1 MQRAVT
7 TTMESPPRIA
17 RDVITIAARRG
28 GPRGP
33 APLLTGSRLRM
44 PDKISQRQQPVAT
57 LATLVEALRVHQ
69 VLLEDHLSNT
79 GKHNKIEIAGLTDGE
94 VMAFKGLA
102 RHLGFVNA
110 LPAGMDGSIP
120 DLIRAILKGFLLP
133 LSDADGALLEERGQW
148 AAREQQLLASI
159 AQLQADLAFRQG
171 VLNTSIKDYLELQD
185 EIKTL
190 QEEDA
195 REPRAALK
203 RKLEEVT
210 AECAQLDAEVDRKK
224 EKLKEMEKWPV
235 FELQR
240 ELDRSR
246 RCLTMNA
253 DGELADVV
261 HRRNKKTLV
270 TRRDAL
276 LGARDSLMSFS
287 IGMAKKSLPMLR
299 IMRTRIATLQHKR
312 PPAPVAWPDQEI
324 LKKHIGTGETRLSSQ
339 GVLLS
344 LPARDKRRFDE
355 RAIAKHSRD
364 VRDARLWVKLRDT
377 IPGGCSVRV
386 TAGAKKILGPVV
398 PCEQLIQ
405 QARKDQTERVDSIVP
420 LYRTNIAE
428 DVTAMP
434 DFETG
439 VYGWQNHPTNSAQLM
454 VMRLFLEN
462 PDSPVWRDMKVTK
475 RAKLDIGC
483 GGDGHRT
490 RLGAGTMN
498 MLAMSI
504 RPVDPAFPDL
514 WQRPDWVS
522 VNLESPG
529 GDKRAN
535 LLKNA
540 AAWLEVIKYLAG
552 HEIPVVL
559 DGVEIMIKF
568 RVFILG
574 DMAWQWAMRGCGGM
588 SDPDKHFC
596 HLCDAHEDDRFVLF
610 QMAHPLPGETLPEFA
625 RRHFM
630 GVREAREINKWFAGQ
645 PRTGPAWESEL
656 ELRKY
661 TTDTTVGP
669 TINLALYP
677 DDETS
682 TDAQPSDGG
691 ARASQR
697 RSART
702 SGKALPSS
710 ALLRVHRT
718 MPMDRK
724 SDHDLIPGIP
734 AWQYGFD
741 WEHCVTRIVEAL
753 LKIIQTEMIGGTAA
767 ESTSRIER
775 FNRRMKEIKCS
786 WKVEL
791 CAPNQVGDK
800 ATPKYKAVQLSGSE
814 ARKLL
819 NEHLHWLDVLDTER
833 GELYREVWGL
843 FKSIN
848 EVGRSKCP
856 SEAERAQFMDDTR
869 RFHRLVV
876 MRFPRAN
883 CGSYYLHCV
892 GLHAAELLEKLGAV
906 WRTAQS
912 GVENRHTIS
921 NRIVRQSTGWGGA
934 SGTTAGQ
941 VVQVGTAGTCGRIHA
956 KGERVHVPNEP
967 LLQVMQRGQRMYLY
981 YDGMEELLDDPQ
993 VQAVLRKGATMG
1005 YDFAA
1010 KGHQSVP
1017 QYAEA
1022 VLRAKLAGVP
1032 KEYDDY
1038 DLSDDAHGTAE
1049 HDEDEAQRATVP
1061 EHGTIGEDGC

>member
-1 MQRAVT
+1 MP
-7 TTMESPPRIA
+7 E
-17 RDVITIAARRG
+17 
-28 GPRGP
+28 
-33 APLLTGSRLRM
+33 LRKRCYKM

-559 DGVEIMIKF
+559 DGVDA
-568 RVFILG
+568 RWCG
-574 DMAWQWAMRGCGGM
+574 DHDQVPG
-588 SDPDKHFC
+588 
-596 HLCDAHEDDRFVLF
+596 L
-610 QMAHPLPGETLPEFA
+610 HP
-625 RRHFM
+625 RRHGM
-630 GVREAREINKWFAGQ
+630 A
-645 PRTGPAWESEL
+645 
-656 ELRKY
+656 
-661 TTDTTVGP
+661 
-669 TINLALYP
+669 
-677 DDETS
+677 
-682 TDAQPSDGG
+682 
-691 ARASQR
+691 
-697 RSART
+697 
-702 SGKALPSS
+702 
-710 ALLRVHRT
+710 
-718 MPMDRK
+718 
-724 SDHDLIPGIP
+724 
-734 AWQYGFD
+734 
-741 WEHCVTRIVEAL
+741 
-753 LKIIQTEMIGGTAA
+753 
-767 ESTSRIER
+767 
-775 FNRRMKEIKCS
+775 
-786 WKVEL
+786 
-791 CAPNQVGDK
+791 VGD
-800 ATPKYKAVQLSGSE
+800 
-814 ARKLL
+814 ARYGIS
-819 NEHLHWLDVLDTER
+819 R
-833 GELYREVWGL
+833 
-843 FKSIN
+843 F
-848 EVGRSKCP
+848 KCP
-856 SEAERAQFMDDTR
+856 NP
-869 RFHRLVV
+869 
-876 MRFPRAN
+876 PRPPPP
-883 CGSYYLHCV
+883 
-892 GLHAAELLEKLGAV
+892 
-906 WRTAQS
+906 R
-912 GVENRHTIS
+912 
-921 NRIVRQSTGWGGA
+921 
-934 SGTTAGQ
+934 
-941 VVQVGTAGTCGRIHA
+941 
-956 KGERVHVPNEP
+956 PP
-967 LLQVMQRGQRMYLY
+967 
-981 YDGMEELLDDPQ
+981 
-993 VQAVLRKGATMG
+993 
-1005 YDFAA
+1005 
-1010 KGHQSVP
+1010 
-1017 QYAEA
+1017 
-1022 VLRAKLAGVP
+1022 
-1032 KEYDDY
+1032 
-1038 DLSDDAHGTAE
+1038 
-1049 HDEDEAQRATVP
+1049 
-1061 EHGTIGEDGC
+1061 

>member
-1 MQRAVT
+1 MQNVPVCC
-7 TTMESPPRIA
+7 MQ
-17 RDVITIAARRG
+17 
-28 GPRGP
+28 
-33 APLLTGSRLRM
+33 M

-753 LKIIQTEMIGGTAA
+753 LKIIQTEDKSGQGDAALRAAMGPTVGKHAVGGAHIPVVERDASKKENTPGPAA
-767 ESTSRIER
+767 GTFRASASRHFDVGDTRKELAFSPPPAGPGMHKTPGGASTSDSEDDIVALAIPEWPHVGVVVGA
-775 FNRRMKEIKCS
+775 IAS
-786 WKVEL
+786 SSI
-791 CAPNQVGDK
+791 CA
-800 ATPKYKAVQLSGSE
+800 
-814 ARKLL
+814 
-819 NEHLHWLDVLDTER
+819 H
-833 GELYREVWGL
+833 
-843 FKSIN
+843 F
-848 EVGRSKCP
+848 
-856 SEAERAQFMDDTR
+856 
-869 RFHRLVV
+869 
-876 MRFPRAN
+876 
-883 CGSYYLHCV
+883 
-892 GLHAAELLEKLGAV
+892 
-906 WRTAQS
+906 
-912 GVENRHTIS
+912 
-921 NRIVRQSTGWGGA
+921 VRQS
-934 SGTTAGQ
+934 
-941 VVQVGTAGTCGRIHA
+941 RY
-956 KGERVHVPNEP
+956 KKFKN
-967 LLQVMQRGQRMYLY
+967 
-981 YDGMEELLDDPQ
+981 LLDRLKGSPTRRPSAIGFFDAVVIVVNDKNATTFPTTLGLEHKGVLPSSAWNEDMQAVMSWAIKNKADLLPQILSAGPPPFILSAEQFPGSALLAKYPATLPRLPACITQDSDMPDPQ
-993 VQAVLRKGATMG
+993 IAGLPALQEVTNVHGRGKRIVSKQPAKEAAATKP
-1005 YDFAA
+1005 DC
-1010 KGHQSVP
+1010 
-1017 QYAEA
+1017 
-1022 VLRAKLAGVP
+1022 P
-1032 KEYDDY
+1032 KWTN
-1038 DLSDDAHGTAE
+1038 LS
-1049 HDEDEAQRATVP
+1049 
-1061 EHGTIGEDGC
+1061 

>member
-1 MQRAVT
+1 MEQSLNTILLNEDDDPAVPSADT
-7 TTMESPPRIA
+7 DFVASTPLQKRVLLEARNVEGPPT
-17 RDVITIAARRG
+17 VSGG
-28 GPRGP
+28 GPAFAGLMRP
-33 APLLTGSRLRM
+33 TEVVDVEAPPGTSAGHYTALMDPFDRPRMPFHAPTM

-574 DMAWQWAMRGCGGM
+574 DMAWQWAMREKTYEELMAEAAAAQGQKAKRRGGGRRGAGQETEGA
-588 SDPDKHFC
+588 DEPAQPQKGGGQGRDATAENRIRDVRPDVRMRFMDGAKLSRGGWSSKWVDEVCINWEHKYPKK
-596 HLCDAHEDDRFVLF
+596 EDFPLFGTLLGKEREKVVFRWFDEGHDLGWSNECEQKFRF
-610 QMAHPLPGETLPEFA
+610 PLKFA
-625 RRHFM
+625 R
-630 GVREAREINKWFAGQ
+630 
-645 PRTGPAWESEL
+645 
-656 ELRKY
+656 
-661 TTDTTVGP
+661 
-669 TINLALYP
+669 
-677 DDETS
+677 
-682 TDAQPSDGG
+682 
-691 ARASQR
+691 
-697 RSART
+697 
-702 SGKALPSS
+702 
-710 ALLRVHRT
+710 
-718 MPMDRK
+718 
-724 SDHDLIPGIP
+724 
-734 AWQYGFD
+734 
-741 WEHCVTRIVEAL
+741 EHVTL
-753 LKIIQTEMIGGTAA
+753 LKE
-767 ESTSRIER
+767 
-775 FNRRMKEIKCS
+775 
-786 WKVEL
+786 
-791 CAPNQVGDK
+791 
-800 ATPKYKAVQLSGSE
+800 
-814 ARKLL
+814 
-819 NEHLHWLDVLDTER
+819 
-833 GELYREVWGL
+833 
-843 FKSIN
+843 
-848 EVGRSKCP
+848 
-856 SEAERAQFMDDTR
+856 
-869 RFHRLVV
+869 
-876 MRFPRAN
+876 
-883 CGSYYLHCV
+883 
-892 GLHAAELLEKLGAV
+892 
-906 WRTAQS
+906 
-912 GVENRHTIS
+912 
-921 NRIVRQSTGWGGA
+921 GA
-934 SGTTAGQ
+934 SWDNIPSYRPGK
-941 VVQVGTAGTCGRIHA
+941 R
-956 KGERVHVPNEP
+956 
-967 LLQVMQRGQRMYLY
+967 
-981 YDGMEELLDDPQ
+981 
-993 VQAVLRKGATMG
+993 
-1005 YDFAA
+1005 
-1010 KGHQSVP
+1010 
-1017 QYAEA
+1017 
-1022 VLRAKLAGVP
+1022 
-1032 KEYDDY
+1032 
-1038 DLSDDAHGTAE
+1038 
-1049 HDEDEAQRATVP
+1049 
-1061 EHGTIGEDGC
+1061 

>member
-1 MQRAVT
+1 MP
-7 TTMESPPRIA
+7 E
-17 RDVITIAARRG
+17 
-28 GPRGP
+28 
-33 APLLTGSRLRM
+33 LRKRCYKM

-574 DMAWQWAMRGCGGM
+574 DMAWQWAMRESRGVTVVP
-588 SDPDKHFC
+588 SHANADTKPK
-596 HLCDAHEDDRFVLF
+596 
-610 QMAHPLPGETLPEFA
+610 TSSFA
-625 RRHFM
+625 W
-630 GVREAREINKWFAGQ
+630 VR
-645 PRTGPAWESEL
+645 
-656 ELRKY
+656 
-661 TTDTTVGP
+661 TD
-669 TINLALYP
+669 
-677 DDETS
+677 
-682 TDAQPSDGG
+682 
-691 ARASQR
+691 
-697 RSART
+697 
-702 SGKALPSS
+702 
-710 ALLRVHRT
+710 
-718 MPMDRK
+718 
-724 SDHDLIPGIP
+724 
-734 AWQYGFD
+734 
-741 WEHCVTRIVEAL
+741 
-753 LKIIQTEMIGGTAA
+753 
-767 ESTSRIER
+767 
-775 FNRRMKEIKCS
+775 
-786 WKVEL
+786 
-791 CAPNQVGDK
+791 
-800 ATPKYKAVQLSGSE
+800 
-814 ARKLL
+814 
-819 NEHLHWLDVLDTER
+819 
-833 GELYREVWGL
+833 
-843 FKSIN
+843 
-848 EVGRSKCP
+848 
-856 SEAERAQFMDDTR
+856 
-869 RFHRLVV
+869 
-876 MRFPRAN
+876 
-883 CGSYYLHCV
+883 
-892 GLHAAELLEKLGAV
+892 
-906 WRTAQS
+906 
-912 GVENRHTIS
+912 
-921 NRIVRQSTGWGGA
+921 
-934 SGTTAGQ
+934 
-941 VVQVGTAGTCGRIHA
+941 
-956 KGERVHVPNEP
+956 
-967 LLQVMQRGQRMYLY
+967 
-981 YDGMEELLDDPQ
+981 
-993 VQAVLRKGATMG
+993 
-1005 YDFAA
+1005 
-1010 KGHQSVP
+1010 
-1017 QYAEA
+1017 
-1022 VLRAKLAGVP
+1022 
-1032 KEYDDY
+1032 
-1038 DLSDDAHGTAE
+1038 
-1049 HDEDEAQRATVP
+1049 
-1061 EHGTIGEDGC
+1061 